1 MKDYFDLYLRKT
13 IKGELLLW
21 GGECYGDSTVRDFGP
36 DGLLRAAAN
45 VKKPRPCRMITE
57 KSGKLKM
64 GDYIEA
70 FSFVRMNKGMFYLAT
85 SA

>member
-1 MKDYFDLYLRKT
+1 MLT
-13 IKGELLLW
+13 KGELLLW

-57 KSGKLKM
+57 KSGKRKM

-70 FSFVRMNKGMFYLAT
+70 FSFVRMNRGKLIYHTIYYKF
-85 SA
+85 SNES